1 MSVYSIISLKYS
13 NNSRILLLKFN
24 YLMKLSILTVV
35 FILINSNNH
44 SKNKSYENIAPKG
57 WLHV

>member
-1 MSVYSIISLKYS
+1 MSADSIISIKYS
-13 NNSRILLLKFN
+13 NISRIILLKFN